1 MKVKYEFL
9 TGEVVEVE
17 VDDSVG
23 EMIVELDRVEY
34 NNDHKETRRHCTLSV
49 KGDDGHWLVDNE
61 NNPDNFVPE
70 QEEVDCKLKKA
81 LDSLTENQRDVVIA
95 VHFMD
100 LSLTDYAARRGISKQ
115 SAHERLVGAMKKMK
129 KVL

>member
-70 QEEVDCKLKKA
+70 QEESGCRFKHA
-81 LDSLTENQRDVVIA
+81 MDSLTESQRDALISICYEG
-95 VHFMD
+95 M
-100 LSLTDYAARRGISKQ
+100 SITDYAISRGIDRTTASRNLSRAKNNF
-115 SAHERLVGAMKKMK
+115 KKFF
-129 KVL
+129 